1 MTQHLKSSTIVLI
14 SCWTCCLLNLALAG
28 AASEVQVL
36 RIVRSYANGV
46 FLHCPLTSPQAHDLA
61 GVYQLKW
68 LNEKDDYN
76 KADDQVQVS
85 DYNVMLVAD
94 ANLQINQQLTY
105 VSCGFIN
112 NYRYVRIKLWHLV
125 FIDNP
130 SVDISITN
138 NAALIDYTPVNS
150 TCSSVSAVA
159 NVNPLTWSRPCDLLR
174 IKCKNNFD
182 HPINTRY
189 VWMYIYNPLTYTYE
203 IWHKYDVDNENE
215 DNIYQLFYNPSSNK
229 KMYLYEFIQ
238 LLFSRGDDY
247 RITFQCGSYYE
258 ESYNKEKICLIA
270 NSLNV
275 TIIKGEQHYHH
286 KPYSTDHDH
295 SVNTGL
301 LIGVIIAS
309 ILAFLFLLGLLGF
322 LIWCCCC
329 RKRSARTNTKH
340 TASSSIIFPAVNTS
354 SCSTTTTCHQA
365 EIEHHHHTAS
375 YNNMLSAN
383 HLHHQSMSN
392 LNNAGCIGAG
402 AVQGGGNNYLCSQ
415 SSSHMM
421 ADKGSQ
427 FTNQMDCSGA
437 NVVSSNTG
445 VCSKPPDVYLSMLT
459 IHKDA
464 CDDDE
469 INGGHLQQQCQEEFI
484 SAYHHHT
491 NYGLEAIEQNQQH
504 YQQYDDSGIC
514 QRNNYIQNCR
524 PQQTEYNFHYV

>member
-1 MTQHLKSSTIVLI
+1 M
-14 SCWTCCLLNLALAG
+14 
-28 AASEVQVL
+28 
-36 RIVRSYANGV
+36 
-46 FLHCPLTSPQAHDLA
+46 
-61 GVYQLKW
+61 
-68 LNEKDDYN
+68 
-76 KADDQVQVS
+76 
-85 DYNVMLVAD
+85 
-94 ANLQINQQLTY
+94 
-105 VSCGFIN
+105 FI
-112 NYRYVRIKLWHLV
+112 L
-125 FIDNP
+125 
-130 SVDISITN
+130 S
-138 NAALIDYTPVNS
+138 
-150 TCSSVSAVA
+150 
-159 NVNPLTWSRPCDLLR
+159 
-174 IKCKNNFD
+174 
-182 HPINTRY
+182 
-189 VWMYIYNPLTYTYE
+189 
-203 IWHKYDVDNENE
+203 
-215 DNIYQLFYNPSSNK
+215 
-229 KMYLYEFIQ
+229 
-238 LLFSRGDDY
+238 
-247 RITFQCGSYYE
+247 
-258 ESYNKEKICLIA
+258 
-270 NSLNV
+270 
-275 TIIKGEQHYHH
+275 GEQHYHH

-459 IHKDA
+459 IHKV
-464 CDDDE
+464 
-469 INGGHLQQQCQEEFI
+469 
-484 SAYHHHT
+484 
-491 NYGLEAIEQNQQH
+491 
-504 YQQYDDSGIC
+504 
-514 QRNNYIQNCR
+514 QRKFVFFR
-524 PQQTEYNFHYV
+524 FF